1 MGTQQTEVGNDQEVP
16 PQAPRSLHTHATVRE
31 EKGSPVQTFPQPPG
45 RPPRPKSNRWFVIG
59 TVLVLL
65 ALILS
70 LGGILIAGL
79 VQRPGGQVTPTPLP
93 KVTVTAPPSGSDTTP
108 TPEPGVVLGPQNGPA
123 GVNDPAYW
131 DRLLGTQG
139 TNGKVERVSFAN
151 VLGNPSLQALV
162 TVRHSDAN
170 RTLNVYVFD
179 KITSAKPPQL
189 FKLQGLVKGDAKI
202 SYYNSILTAEVDQHS
217 TLNAGKTSGQWTQ
230 DLFREFAWNEGE
242 GTLVQVASP
251 ASSLT

>member
-1 MGTQQTEVGNDQEVP
+1 M
-16 PQAPRSLHTHATVRE
+16 
-31 EKGSPVQTFPQPPG
+31 
-45 RPPRPKSNRWFVIG
+45 I
-59 TVLVLL
+59 
-65 ALILS
+65 
-70 LGGILIAGL
+70 
-79 VQRPGGQVTPTPLP
+79 
-93 KVTVTAPPSGSDTTP
+93 PS
-108 TPEPGVVLGPQNGPA
+108 
-123 GVNDPAYW
+123 YW